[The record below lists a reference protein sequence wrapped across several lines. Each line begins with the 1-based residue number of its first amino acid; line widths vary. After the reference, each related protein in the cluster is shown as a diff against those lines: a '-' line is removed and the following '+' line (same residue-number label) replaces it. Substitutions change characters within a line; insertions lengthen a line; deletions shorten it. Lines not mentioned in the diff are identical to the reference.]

1 LLDKGEAAVAPTL
14 KVVEVLSE
22 GRAAVFEE
30 PSGPSGVRLRDR
42 PRTAPHNPRAS
53 VAIRRAALNHLDL
66 WLAHGAQRV
75 EPPRVI
81 CADGAGV
88 VEERV
93 DGRWKQ
99 GDEVVIYPVACC
111 WECAPCRAGQ
121 NLFCERFHSPGGC
134 DIVGEDTDGTA
145 CELFQIDHRN
155 LYPKP
160 RSLSW
165 EEAAAFPLTFL
176 TAWRM
181 LVTRARLQRGETLL
195 VVGAG
200 AGVAAA
206 AIQIGKHLGARVLA
220 TSRSEGKRKR
230 AQELGADATFESE
243 GFGKP
248 VRQATAGKGVDV
260 VFEHV
265 GPATMGESLRALRKG
280 GRVVFCGSTSGTSV
294 ELPMFRLFFGQVDFL
309 GSTMGNSGEFEQVLN
324 AIDEGLRPVV
334 DSVYPLEDVQK
345 ALEHLDGAEQFGK
358 VVLRVSD

>member
-1 LLDKGEAAVAPTL
+1 M
-14 KVVEVLSE
+14 EVLSQ

-30 PSGPSGVRLRDR
+30 PAGPSGVRLRDR
-42 PRTAPHNPRAS
+42 PKTEAHKPHVS

-88 VEERV
+88 VAESTVE
-93 DGRWKQ
+93 RWKA

-111 WECAPCRAGQ
+111 WECGPCVAGQ
-121 NLFCERFHSPGGC
+121 NLFCERFHSAGGC

-145 CELFQIDHRN
+145 CELFHIDHRN

-165 EEAAAFPLTFL
+165 EESAAFPLTFL

-181 LVTRARLQRGETLL
+181 LTTRAHLQRGETLL

-220 TSRSEGKRKR
+220 TSRSDGKRKR
-230 AQELGADATFESE
+230 AQELGAEETFASE
-243 GFGKP
+243 GFGKA
-248 VRQATAGKGVDV
+248 VRQATEGQGVDV

-265 GPATMGESLRALRKG
+265 GPATMGESLRAVKKG
-280 GRVVFCGSTSGTSV
+280 GRIVFCGSTSGTSV
-294 ELPMFRLFFGQVDFL
+294 ELPMFRLFFGQLDFL
-309 GSTMGNSGEFEQVLN
+309 GSTMGNSGEFEQVLR
-324 AIDEGLRPVV
+324 AIDEGLKPVV
-334 DSVYPLEDVQK
+334 DSDYPLEDVQA